1 MLSVQTRTFARAF
14 CAVLLYGFAACANA
28 QVNSAGGQSVGK
40 ARILLSLSDTASL
53 ERVTFKTLD
62 TRISP
67 RDHYRP
73 GPPTKIVL
81 ADPRFFLE
89 AWRLIGAQGVP
100 PNVDFSKNTVI
111 LIATDTY
118 GGGNMEVAVDSV
130 FRSGTRL
137 YVIVQEYSNGLLTDE
152 GSRST
157 IALLIPGVF
166 GGPSVTFI
174 GRQIMDRF
182 AK

>member
-1 MLSVQTRTFARAF
+1 MPSVHTWKFARAVF
-14 CAVLLYGFAACANA
+14 AVFLYGFVGCENGQVKSAA
-28 QVNSAGGQSVGK
+28 GQSVGK
-40 ARILLSLSDTASL
+40 PGILLALSDTASF

-62 TRISP
+62 THISP
-67 RDHYRP
+67 RDHFRP

-81 ADPRFFLE
+81 ADSRFFAE
-89 AWRLIGAQGVP
+89 AWRLIGAQGAP
-100 PNVDFSKNTVI
+100 PDVDFSKNTVI

-130 FRSGTRL
+130 FKSGTRL
-137 YVIVQEYSNGLLTDE
+137 YVIVQEFSNGLLTDE

-166 GGPSVTFI
+166 GDPSVTFI
-174 GRQIMDRF
+174 GRQIVNRF
-182 AK
+182 PK